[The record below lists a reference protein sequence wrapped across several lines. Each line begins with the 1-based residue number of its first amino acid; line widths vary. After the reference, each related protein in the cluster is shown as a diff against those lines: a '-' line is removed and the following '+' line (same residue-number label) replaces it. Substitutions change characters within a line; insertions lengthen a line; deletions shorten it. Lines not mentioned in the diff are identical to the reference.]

1 MVLHGRPEFPLRA
14 GEVLEVPAIRGLDP
28 PPERGVLVVVRC
40 QAVVVVVV
48 VMLLSV
54 MRLLVMGV
62 VVLRH
67 RGRGGLVPEVAL
79 FQGFL
84 LFTIISSS
92 TWHPFSCTMV

>member
-48 VMLLSV
+48 VMLLMGVV
-54 MRLLVMGV
+54 MRRRMGV
-62 VVLRH
+62 VVLHH
-67 RGRGGLVPEVAL
+67 RRRRGLVPKGSCV
-79 FQGFL
+79 
-84 LFTIISSS
+84 TINSLRRWHQFSS
-92 TWHPFSCTMV
+92 